1 MHRTTLIWGMIALA
15 AAPLA
20 WSGADAQQ
28 RDDLGHVITQP
39 LRDTRISKT
48 KIPPILQLAASAPYS
63 SQNTRSC
70 ATIAAEVRRLDGAL
84 GPDAD
89 VPGKPKGEGAEVAA
103 VAARTAVSTL
113 IPGLGLVRV
122 LTGADKEQRR
132 AEAAVY
138 AGQTRRAYLKGLG
151 YARKCQ
157 APAAPTR
164 AAVADLPTSN

>member
-1 MHRTTLIWGMIALA
+1 MRRMTMIVGLVA
-15 AAPLA
+15 AIASPIA
-20 WSGADAQQ
+20 ASTAVAQQQ
-28 RDDLGHVITQP
+28 RDSLGHVVTQP
-39 LRDTRISKT
+39 LRDTRITKT
-48 KIPPILQLAASAPYS
+48 KIPTVLRQAASAPYS
-63 SQNTRSC
+63 SVNTQSC
-70 ATIAAEVRRLDGAL
+70 AAIGAEVRRLNGAL
-84 GPDAD
+84 GPDVD
-89 VPGKPKGEGAEVAA
+89 TPGKQKGEGSEVAA

-151 YARKCQ
+151 LARKCT

-164 AAVADLPTSN
+164 AAVADKPD

>member
-1 MHRTTLIWGMIALA
+1 MRRTTVLLNLIA
-15 AAPLA
+15 AAA
-20 WSGADAQQ
+20 TVASASAAAQQ
-28 RDDLGHVITQP
+28 RDSLGHVITQP

-63 SQNTRSC
+63 AAHTQGC
-70 ATIAAEVRRLDGAL
+70 GTIATEVRKLDAAL

-138 AGQTRRAYLKGLG
+138 AGQTRRAFLKGLG
-151 YARKCQ
+151 YARKCPV
-157 APAAPTR
+157 PAAPTR
-164 AAVADLPTSN
+164 AAVADMPGPN